1 MYCEMKKIRYFIISL
16 FLLASC
22 SQSGDLSMNKS
33 AKEFIGNPDYPAIS
47 YGGYREKSREQQPT
61 INEIKED
68 LLIMHAQGF
77 RVFRTYDLHHPFA
90 ENTLKAIREIKQADS
105 DFEMYV
111 MLGAWIQCK
120 DAFTEN
126 PIHEEEDFEGN
137 KFEITEA
144 VRLAQEYPDIV
155 KIIAVG
161 NEAMVHW
168 AWSYHVPPK
177 FVLKW
182 VKYLQELKA
191 NGDLNDDLWV
201 TSSDNFASWGGGS
214 DDYHNDDLDELIRS
228 VDFVSMHTYAFHDT
242 HYNPSFW
249 NLDAVPENLDKQDT
263 IKQAM
268 KRAVD
273 YELNQFDSVKKYVHE
288 IDPSKEVH
296 IGETG
301 WSSVASDLYGYGGT
315 EAADEYKLGLYYQM
329 ISDICYSMSLTC
341 FYFSAFNEPWKDSTN
356 ENGSENHF
364 GLFTV
369 EGKAKY
375 PLWEQVDNGVFNN
388 LTRGGNPIEKTYNGN
403 FEALLKDSNIPPIT
417 IKEE

>member
-1 MYCEMKKIRYFIISL
+1 MKKIRYFIISL

-249 NLDAVPENLDKQDT
+249 NLDAIPENLDKQDT

-341 FYFSAFNEPWKDSTN
+341 FYFSAFDEPWKDSTN

-403 FEALLKDSNIPPIT
+403 FEALLKDSNIPPMT

>member
-1 MYCEMKKIRYFIISL
+1 MKKIRYFIISL

-22 SQSGDLSMNKS
+22 SQSGDLTMNKS

-191 NGDLNDDLWV
+191 SGDLNDDLWV

-249 NLDAVPENLDKQDT
+249 NLDAIPENVDKQDT

-268 KRAVD
+268 KSAVD

-301 WSSVASDLYGYGGT
+301 WSSVASELYGYGGT

-403 FEALLKDSNIPPIT
+403 FEALLKDSNIPPIR

>member
-1 MYCEMKKIRYFIISL
+1 MKKIRCFIISL

-403 FEALLKDSNIPPIT
+403 FEALLKDSNIPPIK

>member
-1 MYCEMKKIRYFIISL
+1 MKKIRYFIISL

-22 SQSGDLSMNKS
+22 SQSGDLSMDRS
-33 AKEFIGNPDYPAIS
+33 AIEFIGNPNYPAIS
-47 YGGYREKSREQQPT
+47 YGGYRAKSREQQPT

-249 NLDAVPENLDKQDT
+249 NLDALPENLDKQDT

>member
-1 MYCEMKKIRYFIISL
+1 MKKIRYFIISL

-22 SQSGDLSMNKS
+22 SQSGDLSMDKS
-33 AKEFIGNPDYPAIS
+33 AKEFIGNPNYPAIS
-47 YGGYREKSREQQPT
+47 YGGYRGKSREQQPT

-191 NGDLNDDLWV
+191 SGDLNDDLWV

-242 HYNPSFW
+242 HYNPTFW
-249 NLDAVPENLDKQDT
+249 NNDSINRSTDLEI
-263 IKQAM
+263 IKAAM
-268 KRAVD
+268 TRAKNYAISQYQGVKS
-273 YELNQFDSVKKYVHE
+273 YVESLGVKKP
-288 IDPSKEVH
+288 IH
-296 IGETG
+296 IGESG
-301 WSSVASDLYGYGGT
+301 WATVSNGYYGPEGSIAT
-315 EAADEYKLGLYYQM
+315 DEFKAALYYKYM
-329 ISDICYSMSLTC
+329 REWTNEEELAC
-341 FYFSAFNEPWKDSTN
+341 FYFEAFNEIWKDYQN
-356 ENGSENHF
+356 PEGSENHF
-364 GLFTV
+364 GLITRD
-369 EGKAKY
+369 GQAKY
-375 PLWEQVDNGVFNN
+375 ALWELVDQNKFQG
-388 LTRGGNPIEKTYNGN
+388 LTRNGNPITKTYDGN
-403 FEALLKDSNIPPIT
+403 LERLLNAVSVPEIQIINN
-417 IKEE
+417 

>member
-1 MYCEMKKIRYFIISL
+1 MKKIRYFIISL

-22 SQSGDLSMNKS
+22 SQSGDLSMDKS

-191 NGDLNDDLWV
+191 SGDLNDDLWV

-249 NLDAVPENLDKQDT
+249 NLDAELANTDKQDI

-273 YELNQFDSVKKYVHE
+273 YELNQFDSVKKYVHK
-288 IDPSKEVH
+288 IDPLKEVH

-329 ISDICYSMSLTC
+329 ISDICYSMSITC

-369 EGKAKY
+369 DGKAKY
-375 PLWEQVDNGVFNN
+375 PLWEQVDNGVFDN
-388 LTRGGNPIEKTYNGN
+388 LTRGGNPIVKTYNGD
-403 FEALLKDSNIPPIT
+403 FEALLDDSNIPPVT
-417 IKEE
+417 VTEE

>member
-1 MYCEMKKIRYFIISL
+1 MKKIRYFIISL

-191 NGDLNDDLWV
+191 SGDLNDDLWV

-249 NLDAVPENLDKQDT
+249 NLDAIPENVDKQDT

-268 KRAVD
+268 KSAVD

-403 FEALLKDSNIPPIT
+403 FEALLKDSNIPPIR

>member
-1 MYCEMKKIRYFIISL
+1 MKKIRYCIFSL
-16 FLLASC
+16 FFLASC
-22 SQSGDLSMNKS
+22 SQSGDLSMGMN
-33 AKEFIGNPDYPAIS
+33 AKELIGNPEYPAIS
-47 YGGYREKSREQQPT
+47 YGGYREKSRKFQPT
-61 INEIKED
+61 IDEIKED
-68 LLIMHAQGF
+68 IFIMHAQGF
-77 RVFRTYDLHHPFA
+77 RIFRTYDLHHPFA

-168 AWSYHVPPK
+168 AWSYHVTPK

-182 VKYLQELKA
+182 VKHLQDLKVS
-191 NGDLNDDLWV
+191 GDLSNDLWI

-242 HYNPSFW
+242 YYNPSFW
-249 NLDAVPENLDKQDT
+249 NLNAIPENTDKQDT
-263 IKQAM
+263 IKQAI

-273 YELNQFDSVKKYVHE
+273 YELDQFDSVKKYVHE

-301 WSSVASDLYGYGGT
+301 WSSVASDLYGSGGT

-329 ISDICYSMSLTC
+329 ISDICYSMSITC

-369 EGKAKY
+369 DGKAKY

-388 LTRGGNPIEKTYNGN
+388 LTRGGNLIEKTYNGN
-403 FEALLKDSNIPPIT
+403 FEALLEDSNIPPIA
-417 IKEE
+417 INEE

>member
-1 MYCEMKKIRYFIISL
+1 MKKIKYFIISL

-22 SQSGDLSMNKS
+22 SQSGDLSMDKS
-33 AKEFIGNPDYPAIS
+33 AKEFIGNPNYPAIS

-191 NGDLNDDLWV
+191 SGDLNDDLWV

-249 NLDAVPENLDKQDT
+249 NLDATPENVDKQDT

-375 PLWEQVDNGVFNN
+375 PLWKQVDNGVFNN

>member
-1 MYCEMKKIRYFIISL
+1 MKKIRYFIISL

-22 SQSGDLSMNKS
+22 SQSGDLSMDRS

-47 YGGYREKSREQQPT
+47 YGGYREKSRVQQPS

-77 RVFRTYDLHHPFA
+77 KVFRTYDLHHPFA

-191 NGDLNDDLWV
+191 SGDLNDDLWV

-249 NLDAVPENLDKQDT
+249 NLDAIPENVDKQDT

-288 IDPSKEVH
+288 IDPLKEVH

>member
-1 MYCEMKKIRYFIISL
+1 MKKIRFFIITS
-16 FLLASC
+16 FLLVSC
-22 SQSGDLSMNKS
+22 SEFGDLSMNKS
-33 AKEFIGNPDYPAIS
+33 AKEFIGNPEYPAIS
-47 YGGYREKSREQQPT
+47 YGGYRGKSRQEQPS

-68 LLIMHAQGF
+68 LYIMHAQGF

-90 ENTLKAIREIKQADS
+90 ENTLKAIKEIKQTDPS
-105 DFEMYV
+105 FEMYV

-120 DAFTEN
+120 DAFTEK
-126 PIHEEEDFEGN
+126 PINHEEDYEGN

-182 VKYLQELKA
+182 VKHLQDLKL
-191 NGDLNDDLWV
+191 NGVLNNDLWI

-214 DDYHNDDLDELIRS
+214 AEYHNEDLNELIRS

-249 NLDAVPENLDKQDT
+249 NLTTTPENLNKQNIIMD
-263 IKQAM
+263 AM
-268 KRAVD
+268 QRAVD
-273 YELNQFDSVKKYVHE
+273 YELDQFESVQNYVRN

-301 WSSVASDLYGYGGT
+301 WSSIASDLYGYSGS

-329 ISDICYSMSLTC
+329 ITDACFVNSISC
-341 FYFSAFNEPWKDSTN
+341 FYFSAFDEPWKDSNN

-369 EGKAKY
+369 DGKAKY
-375 PLWEQVDNGVFNN
+375 PLWEKVDSGVFND
-388 LTRGGNPIEKTYNGN
+388 LSRGGNSIVKTYNGDL
-403 FEALLKDSNIPPIT
+403 EALLKTSNIPPINN
-417 IKEE
+417 KEE

>member
-1 MYCEMKKIRYFIISL
+1 MKKIRCFIISL

-191 NGDLNDDLWV
+191 SGDLNDDLWV

-249 NLDAVPENLDKQDT
+249 NLDAIPENVDKQDT

-403 FEALLKDSNIPPIT
+403 FEALLKDSNIPPIR

>member
-1 MYCEMKKIRYFIISL
+1 MKKIRFFIITS
-16 FLLASC
+16 FLLVSC
-22 SQSGDLSMNKS
+22 SESGDLSMNKS
-33 AKEFIGNPDYPAIS
+33 AKEFIGNPEYPAIS
-47 YGGYREKSREQQPT
+47 YGGYRGKSRQEQPS

-68 LLIMHAQGF
+68 LYIMHAQGF

-90 ENTLKAIREIKQADS
+90 ENTLKAIKEIKQTDPS
-105 DFEMYV
+105 FEMYV

-120 DAFTEN
+120 DAFTEK
-126 PIHEEEDFEGN
+126 PINHEEDYEGN

-144 VRLAQEYPDIV
+144 VRLAQEYPEIV

-182 VKYLQELKA
+182 VKHLQDLKL
-191 NGDLNDDLWV
+191 NGVLNNDLWI

-214 DDYHNDDLDELIRS
+214 SEYHNEDLNELIRS

-249 NLDAVPENLDKQDT
+249 NLTTTPENLNKKNIIMD
-263 IKQAM
+263 AM
-268 KRAVD
+268 QRAVD
-273 YELNQFDSVKKYVHE
+273 YELDQFESVQNYVRN

-301 WSSVASDLYGYGGT
+301 WSSVASDLYGYSGS

-329 ISDICYSMSLTC
+329 ITDVCFVKSISC
-341 FYFSAFNEPWKDSTN
+341 FYFSAFDEPWKDSNN

-369 EGKAKY
+369 DGKAKY
-375 PLWEQVDNGVFNN
+375 PLWEKVDSGVFND
-388 LTRGGNPIEKTYNGN
+388 LSRGGNSIVKTYNGDL
-403 FEALLKDSNIPPIT
+403 EALLKTSNIPPINN
-417 IKEE
+417 KEE

>member
-1 MYCEMKKIRYFIISL
+1 MKKIRYFIISL

-90 ENTLKAIREIKQADS
+90 ENTLKAIREIKHADS

-111 MLGAWIQCK
+111 MLGTWIQCK

-126 PIHEEEDFEGN
+126 PIHEEEDLEGN

-191 NGDLNDDLWV
+191 SGDLNDDLWV

-249 NLDAVPENLDKQDT
+249 NLDVIPENEDKQDT
-263 IKQAM
+263 IKQAI

-315 EAADEYKLGLYYQM
+315 EAADEFKLGLYYQM

>member
-1 MYCEMKKIRYFIISL
+1 MKKIRFFIITS
-16 FLLASC
+16 FLLVSC
-22 SQSGDLSMNKS
+22 SESGDLSMNKS
-33 AKEFIGNPDYPAIS
+33 AKEFIGNPEYPAIS
-47 YGGYREKSREQQPT
+47 YGGYRGKSRQEKPS

-68 LLIMHAQGF
+68 LYIMHAQGF

-90 ENTLKAIREIKQADS
+90 ENTLKAIKEIKQTDPS
-105 DFEMYV
+105 FEIYV

-120 DAFTEN
+120 DAFTEK
-126 PIHEEEDFEGN
+126 PINHEEDYEGN

-182 VKYLQELKA
+182 VKHLQDLKL
-191 NGDLNDDLWV
+191 NGVLNNDLWI

-214 DDYHNDDLDELIRS
+214 AEYHNEDLNELIRS

-249 NLDAVPENLDKQDT
+249 NLTTTPENLNKKNIIMD
-263 IKQAM
+263 AM
-268 KRAVD
+268 QRAVD
-273 YELNQFDSVKKYVHE
+273 YELDQFESVQNYVRN

-301 WSSVASDLYGYGGT
+301 WSSVASDLYGYSGS

-329 ISDICYSMSLTC
+329 ITDVCFVKSISC
-341 FYFSAFNEPWKDSTN
+341 FYFSAFDEPWKDSNN

-369 EGKAKY
+369 DGKAKY
-375 PLWEQVDNGVFNN
+375 PLWEKVDSGVFND
-388 LTRGGNPIEKTYNGN
+388 LSRGGNSIVKTYNGDL
-403 FEALLKDSNIPPIT
+403 EALLKTSNIPPINN
-417 IKEE
+417 KEE

>member
-1 MYCEMKKIRYFIISL
+1 MKKIRYFIISL

-33 AKEFIGNPDYPAIS
+33 AKEFIGNSDYPAIS
-47 YGGYREKSREQQPT
+47 YGGYRGKSREQQPT

-177 FVLKW
+177 FILKW
-182 VKYLQELKA
+182 VKHLQDLKVS
-191 NGDLNDDLWV
+191 GDLSNDLWI

-249 NLDAVPENLDKQDT
+249 NLDATPENVDKQDT

>member
-1 MYCEMKKIRYFIISL
+1 MKKIRYFIISL

-22 SQSGDLSMNKS
+22 SQSGDLSMDKS
-33 AKEFIGNPDYPAIS
+33 AKEFIGNSDYPAIS
-47 YGGYREKSREQQPT
+47 YGGYRGKSREQQPT

-111 MLGAWIQCK
+111 MLGTWIQCK

-137 KFEITEA
+137 KFEIIEA

-182 VKYLQELKA
+182 VKHLQDLKVS
-191 NGDLNDDLWV
+191 GDLSNDLWI

-242 HYNPSFW
+242 YYNPSFW
-249 NLDAVPENLDKQDT
+249 NLNAIPENTDKQDT
-263 IKQAM
+263 IKQAI

-273 YELNQFDSVKKYVHE
+273 YELDQFDSVKKYVHE

-301 WSSVASDLYGYGGT
+301 WSSVASDLYGSGGT

-329 ISDICYSMSLTC
+329 ISDICYSMSITC

-369 EGKAKY
+369 DGKAKY

-388 LTRGGNPIEKTYNGN
+388 LTRGGNLIEKTYNGN
-403 FEALLKDSNIPPIT
+403 FEALLEDSNIPPIA
-417 IKEE
+417 INEE